1 LKVDI
6 FNLLNELRDGSLQ
19 SAGVIPWSCPVP
31 SFGDARRA
39 TVATLGLNPSNRE
52 FVDAEG
58 EELDGGNRRFH
69 TLRSLGLS
77 CWSKAD
83 DRHLEM
89 IADSCKNYFR
99 KNPYDGWFRRL
110 DEIILGTNSSYYD
123 ERNNVACHLDLVPFA
138 TAAKWM
144 ELKPHQKTLLLS
156 TTGDALGHLLR
167 NSAIKILILN
177 GASVIAGFEAI
188 SKIPLLRVQMSTW
201 SLPRRNGADVTGYS
215 YEGAV
220 RKVGGVTLRHDI
232 QVLGFNHNIQ
242 SSFGVTKK
250 VKSEIAQWITRRATR
265 VAYEEQGYSAR

>member
-1 LKVDI
+1 MKVDI

-31 SFGDARRA
+31 SFGDARSA
-39 TVATLGLNPSNRE
+39 KVATLGLNPSNRE

-58 EELDGGNRRFH
+58 VELDGGSRRFH

-77 CWSKAD
+77 CWSKAE

-89 IADSCKNYFR
+89 IADSCTNYFK

-123 ERNNVACHLDLVPFA
+123 GHRNAACHLDLVPFA

-144 ELKPHQKTLLLS
+144 ELKPHQKSLLLS
-156 TTGDALGHLLR
+156 ATGNALGRLLHD
-167 NSAIKILILN
+167 SEIKILILN
-177 GASVIAGFEAI
+177 GTSVIAGFEAV
-188 SKIPLLRVQMSTW
+188 SKISLRRVKMSTW
-201 SLPRRNGADVTGYS
+201 SLPRKNGADITGYS

-220 RKVGGVTLRHDI
+220 RQVGGITLSQDI

-242 SSFGVTKK
+242 SSFGVTRK
-250 VKSEIAQWITRRATR
+250 VKSEIAQWITRRATK
-265 VAYEEQGYSAR
+265 VANEEQGLSAR